1 MKLIEHG
8 NMKIGQILFLRILWF
23 EDFRIIVESI
33 FTWIRIRALI
43 KRPIKRKQSIKR
55 SQSRWEII
63 IHKSLTM
70 MPYYQFYPYF
80 QNPFYVMQ
88 NMTPFATFDYMTGLK
103 Q

>member
-1 MKLIEHG
+1 
-8 NMKIGQILFLRILWF
+8 
-23 EDFRIIVESI
+23 
-33 FTWIRIRALI
+33 
-43 KRPIKRKQSIKR
+43 
-55 SQSRWEII
+55 
-63 IHKSLTM
+63 M